1 MVNMYKLRLT
11 NLQQE
16 ILRLLFVKAGT
27 SLNHNGIARFL
38 EVSPPAVRKAL
49 PRLEKENL
57 IRITQDKI
65 SRRWAVELNRENYRV
80 MQLKRADNFRQI
92 YESGLADFLFN
103 EFPGCTAVIF
113 GSYSLGED
121 VFFGENDE
129 RNSDIDIAIIGTTG
143 KELDLKEYNKLLERN
158 VSVNFYKSWQ
168 EIHKQLKESILKGI
182 TLSGGIEL

>member
-1 MVNMYKLRLT
+1 MDMYKVKWTRL
-11 NLQQE
+11 QAQ
-16 ILRLLFVKAGT
+16 IFRLLCVKTGQT
-27 SLNHNGIARFL
+27 LNLREIAKQL
-38 EVSPPAVRKAL
+38 KVSPTAVSNAL
-49 PRLEKENL
+49 KELQKEELVKVKKSERMNL
-57 IRITQDKI
+57 LSI
-65 SRRWAVELNRENYRV
+65 ELNRDNYKAIHMKRTEN
-80 MQLKRADNFRQI
+80 LKMV

-103 EFPGCTAVIF
+103 EFPGCTAVLF

-129 RNSDIDIAIIGTTG
+129 RNSDIDIAVIGTKG
-143 KELDLKEYNKLLERN
+143 KELDLNEYNKLLERD